1 MIFFKEIKKNSG
13 NNIDSSYQKCP
24 FVKKSNLNDL
34 FHARKGHF
42 APGKR
47 ALGKTWRAW
56 PPLAPR
62 FLRPWFGEILPSVM
76 IFRRFGEILPSV
88 IIFPS
93 GLNIII
99 SGNISPNLPRSRSIN
114 DK

>member
-1 MIFFKEIKKNSG
+1 MIFFPEIKKISG
-13 NNIDSSYQKCP
+13 NNIDSSFQKCP
-24 FVKKSNLNDL
+24 LVKKCNLKDL

-47 ALGKTWRAW
+47 ALGKTWGAW
-56 PPLAPR
+56 PPR

-88 IIFPS
+88 MIFPF
-93 GLNIII
+93 GA
-99 SGNISPNLPRSRSIN
+99 
-114 DK
+114 K